1 MKGKSEVRSWKLDVR
16 SEKLESGVCTN
27 NNCNRRI
34 SYVFLFTLLTSLFT
48 LVFSGCSREEMMFK
62 ESRVLMDTYCT
73 ITVVSSSK
81 ESAREA
87 IDAGFDE
94 IKKLGILLNYFS
106 EDSELTSINR
116 AAGIRPVKVSKETL
130 EILLK
135 TADIFEITDGSFDPS
150 IAPLIKLWDFSK
162 SKSER
167 AIPSL
172 IAIEE
177 AVRLVDYRKV
187 VTNPAASEVML
198 KDRGMELDL
207 GGIAKGFG
215 ADKAVDVIR
224 AKGIKA
230 ALVAIAGD
238 IRGYGLSTSGN
249 AWKVGIQN
257 PRPDTVSDKPW
268 EDIFASLQLEDSAI
282 STSGDYQ
289 RFFIQ
294 DGKRYH
300 HILSTET
307 GFPADSNL
315 VSVSV
320 ITPEGYLSD
329 SLSTAVFILGADKGL
344 ALLKSKGYDGVLVTK
359 DRKILITDNM
369 KNKIEILNDKYN
381 LQITN

>member
-1 MKGKSEVRSWKLDVR
+1 MRDQCLNFNSNILSVR
-16 SEKLESGVCTN
+16 
-27 NNCNRRI
+27 
-34 SYVFLFTLLTSLFT
+34 FLSFLTLNSLLLTLLL
-48 LVFSGCSREEMMFK
+48 SGCTREEMMFK

-87 IDAGFDE
+87 IDAGFGE
-94 IKKLGILLNYFS
+94 IKKLELLLNYYS
-106 EDSELTSINR
+106 DDSELTSINR

-130 EILLK
+130 EILEK
-135 TADIFEITDGSFDPS
+135 TSDIYEITDGSFDPS
-150 IAPLIKLWDFSK
+150 IAPLIKLWDFSRSNAEHK
-162 SKSER
+162 
-167 AIPSL
+167 IPSRKYV
-172 IAIEE
+172 EE
-177 AVRLVDYRKV
+177 AIRLVDYRKV
-187 VTNPAASEVML
+187 AINHAASEVML
-198 KDRGMELDL
+198 KDKGMELDL

-215 ADKAVDVIR
+215 ADKAVAAIK

-257 PRPDTVSDKPW
+257 PRPDAVSEKPW
-268 EDIFASLQLEDSAI
+268 EDIFASLALDNSAI

-320 ITPEGYLSD
+320 ITPEGYISD
-329 SLSTAVFILGADKGL
+329 SLSTAIFILGADKGL
-344 ALLKSKGYDGVLVTK
+344 SLLKSKGYDGVLVTK
-359 DRKILITDNM
+359 DKKVLITNNM
-369 KNKIEILNDKYN
+369 KDKIDILNKDY
-381 LQITN
+381 LLEE